1 MPIESTENSFKLQ
14 DRTALLTGPCNSF
27 NQSIAMKLTQ
37 MGANVALL
45 DRNIEKMTRF
55 AEQLTDAREIN
66 ERYGRAVAIQ
76 GDLSKPH
83 HVQDAISR
91 AAEAFGGLD
100 IYIDGL
106 MTTDVKKFK
115 DPASLEYLD
124 RVIDVNLRAP
134 LLMTHGV
141 LRFLEGRK
149 RGRIIYLMHDI
160 VRVGLAN
167 NALMALS
174 RTGLSAFARTL
185 SREVMEN
192 NITVNCVAIGIT
204 EEFLL
209 GQPSFA
215 SEGNSASK
223 SSIQEALV
231 RLQQTYPTAHLTEPD
246 KIANTVAFLASPL
259 GAGITGQTIAVS
271 QGLTYMS

>member
-1 MPIESTENSFKLQ
+1 MPIESTESSFKLQ
-14 DRTALLTGPCNSF
+14 DRTALITGPCNSF
-27 NQSIAMKLTQ
+27 NQAIAMKFTQ

-45 DRNIEKMTRF
+45 DRNIEKMQRF
-55 AEQLTDAREIN
+55 ASQLTDAREIN

-76 GDLSKPH
+76 ADLSKPH

-91 AAEAFGGLD
+91 AAEAYGGLD
-100 IYIDGL
+100 IYVDGL

-115 DPASLEYLD
+115 DPSSLEDID

-134 LLMTHGV
+134 LLMTHGL

-167 NALMALS
+167 NGLMALS

-185 SREVMEN
+185 SREVTES
-192 NITVNCVAIGIT
+192 NITVNCLAIGLT

-209 GQPSFA
+209 GQVGA
-215 SEGNSASK
+215 LQEGSK
-223 SSIQEALV
+223 ASIQEALTK
-231 RLQQTYPTAHLTEPD
+231 LQGTYPTAQLTEPE
-246 KIANTVAFLASPL
+246 KIANMVAFLASPL
-259 GAGITGQTIAVS
+259 GSGITGQTIAVS
-271 QGLTYMS
+271 QGLSYMS

>member
-1 MPIESTENSFKLQ
+1 MPIGSTEMSFKLQ
-14 DRTALLTGPCNSF
+14 DRTALITGPCNSF
-27 NQSIAMKLTQ
+27 NQAIAMKFTQ

-45 DRNIEKMTRF
+45 DRNIEKMQRF
-55 AEQLTDAREIN
+55 ASQLTDAREIN

-76 GDLSKPH
+76 ADLSKPH

-91 AAEAFGGLD
+91 AAEAYGGLD
-100 IYIDGL
+100 IYVDGL

-115 DPASLEYLD
+115 DPTSLEDLD

-134 LLMTHGV
+134 LLMTHGL

-160 VRVGLAN
+160 VRVGLSN
-167 NALMALS
+167 NGLMALS

-185 SREVMEN
+185 SREVTDS
-192 NITVNCVAIGIT
+192 NITVNCLAIGIT

-209 GQPSFA
+209 GQV
-215 SEGNSASK
+215 GTQDGTK
-223 SSIQEALV
+223 SSIQEALTK
-231 RLQQTYPTAHLTEPD
+231 LQQTYPTAQLTEPD
-246 KIANTVAFLASPL
+246 KIANMVAFLASPL
-259 GAGITGQTIAVS
+259 GSGITGQTIAVS
-271 QGLTYMS
+271 QGLSYMT